1 LCSWPLARPPLGRG
15 RLVGTVGREP
25 GPDQSGRHD
34 AGRERHRRPVV
45 RGDPRQGQGRARSG
59 RLGADKG
66 WRVQRGRATRSR
78 HAVRSRRSRRLADKQ
93 REAIELLRIGS
104 TVYLKGSAAFWR
116 SIGGNPAAELLKG
129 RYLKM
134 PANTR
139 EFAEVASFTDLK
151 KSAEEFLAADGEIS
165 KSNRMTIRGVPAIGV
180 DRSDPRRRHTLHRP
194 ARRAVSPPGSAE

>member
-1 LCSWPLARPPLGRG
+1 LLGHLWDGGGSSGPSGANPAPTSPVATTPAENGIADLSSGEILVKAKDALGRADSVRIKGGGFSEGEQLALDMRYG
-15 RLVGTVGREP
+15 RDGAVGSLT
-25 GPDQSGRHD
+25 SN
-34 AGRERHRRPVV
+34 
-45 RGDPRQGQGRARSG
+45 GQ
-59 RLGADKG
+59 
-66 WRVQRGRATRSR
+66 T
-78 HAVRSRRSRRLADKQ
+78 
-93 REAIELLRIGS
+93 IELLRIGS
-104 TVYLKGSAAFWR
+104 PVYLKGSAAFWR

-151 KSAEEFLAADGEIS
+151 KSAEEFLAADGQIS